1 MAQSLDAGFADIV
14 AAAYA
19 CLTGVTVATDIDEDR
34 ALLTIEGSF
43 DQLRIV
49 IKEVVT
55 PALRRYA
62 YYILD
67 GSHVLI
73 GLDNYP
79 DRTALRLMYGDRFT
93 AHLDD
98 LIPHRHGPGKM
109 TTELTDGWS
118 ARRFL
123 DELRPQIAWAQQLLR
138 PFQINNY
145 PN

>member
-34 ALLTIEGSF
+34 ALLTVEGSF

-55 PALRRYA
+55 PTLRRYA

-67 GSHVLI
+67 GSHVLV

-79 DRTALRLMYGDRFT
+79 DRTALRLKYGDRFT

-123 DELRPQIAWAQQLLR
+123 DELRPQIAWARQLR
-138 PFQINNY
+138 TD
-145 PN
+145 

>member
-19 CLTGVTVATDIDEDR
+19 CLTCVTGAIDVDEDR
-34 ALLTIEGSF
+34 AILAVEGSF